1 MIKRYYL
8 IFILIYLLSFLTS
21 IILLSVFN
29 FSYLLFKIHLWIIS
43 LSSLL
48 NFIILLILE
57 YKIKNLKVNNVFIYI
72 IMTFIVF
79 SVLFIYISSFLDNYD
94 NYKIAYLIINLIGY
108 ILIIIFSIIVAKIV
122 DKNKK
127 K

>member
-72 IMTFIVF
+72 FMTFIVF

>member
-8 IFILIYLLSFLTS
+8 IFILIYSLSFLTS

-72 IMTFIVF
+72 FMTFIVF